1 MTAFTY
7 GIISG
12 YILCEWPIH
21 LHHSRAIQSTM
32 QSRLFRLLHYLL
44 LRAHADVVVVGASA
58 MTEFYESPM
67 EYASFIYERSKVI
80 CYGLKNNAGGTVT
93 VLNFV
98 NNLLADQFKSDFL
111 TDISFEVVHNQAQL
125 LCLSD
130 YDTVMRRSNS
140 DPRVKYLHYNRDFMM
155 GTLAHVGRF

>member
-1 MTAFTY
+1 
-7 GIISG
+7 
-12 YILCEWPIH
+12 
-21 LHHSRAIQSTM
+21 
-32 QSRLFRLLHYLL
+32 
-44 LRAHADVVVVGASA
+44 

-98 NNLLADQFKSDFL
+98 DRILAEQFKVEFL
-111 TDISFEVVHNQAQL
+111 TDRGFEVFHNQAQL
-125 LCLSD
+125 VCLSD
-130 YDTVMRRSNS
+130 YDTVMRRSNN
-140 DPRVKYLHYNRDFMM
+140 DPRVKYLHYNREFMM